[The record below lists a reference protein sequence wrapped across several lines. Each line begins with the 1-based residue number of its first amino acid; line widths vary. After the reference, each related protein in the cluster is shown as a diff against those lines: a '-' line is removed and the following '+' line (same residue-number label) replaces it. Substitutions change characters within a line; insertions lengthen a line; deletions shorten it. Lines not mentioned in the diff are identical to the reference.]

1 VEDMKSLI
9 WSVCRKPSC
18 MPASPATGPS
28 PRPPRSL
35 LRRSRWL
42 EALLLICLP
51 IVAAAVWLG
60 PDLVFDFRLRRVST
74 CLQELQFEAADQLL
88 ESLLADR
95 PAAPEPLLLMV
106 SLQRQTDDFESAR
119 GTIEKLR
126 AMNVDSQ
133 RLFDEENLLLART
146 ADPRTSEARL
156 SALLTSEDFLPGDVC
171 DAFTTWLRGFSRLEA
186 AEILI
191 RTWKSDLPNDYRA
204 WAQHGIVHAMQVRP
218 AEAVRELSRAVELG
232 DPRASTQAHL
242 GRSLL
247 DLDRLD
253 DALAAF
259 SLACEREP
267 GSAENWMWKAKTL
280 RLKGDTIGCITALQ
294 ACLQQDPADFDA
306 ILMLGLAERDAGQ
319 LEQARTRLGEFLSDW
334 PEDQAALAAWIRILH
349 ADNQPA
355 EVAVY
360 ETRWEAASTKVQ
372 RMESLLATLQQE
384 PENNT
389 IRCEAGCL
397 AMIHQNRRAGEQ
409 LLFAVLRVEPE
420 NQQARSALEDY
431 LEKRRRKLKSVK

>member
-1 VEDMKSLI
+1 
-9 WSVCRKPSC
+9 
-18 MPASPATGPS
+18 MPASPATGSS

-42 EALLLICLP
+42 DALLLICVP
-51 IVAAAVWLG
+51 IAAAAVWFG
-60 PDLVFDFRLRRVST
+60 PDLIFEFRLRRVT
-74 CLQELQFEAADQLL
+74 AFLQELQFDAAGQLL
-88 ESLLADR
+88 ESLRTAR
-95 PAAPEPLLLMV
+95 PNSPEPQLLLV
-106 SLQRQTDDFESAR
+106 SLQRQTDDIESAR
-119 GTIEKLR
+119 RTIEKLR
-126 AMNVDSQ
+126 AMAVDPQ
-133 RLFDEENLLLART
+133 RLFDEENLLLAKT

-171 DAFTTWLRGFSRLEA
+171 DAFATWLRGFSRLEA

-218 AEAVRELSRAVELG
+218 AEAIRELDRAVELG
-232 DPRASTQAHL
+232 DLRATTQAHL

-267 GSAENWMWKAKTL
+267 DSAENWMWKAKTL
-280 RLKGDTIGCITALQ
+280 RLKGDNSGCISALRE
-294 ACLQQDPADFDA
+294 CLKKDPADFDA

-319 LEQARTRLGEFLSDW
+319 LEQARTRLREFLSDW

-349 ADNQPA
+349 ADNQSA
-355 EVAVY
+355 EVASY

-384 PENNT
+384 PENNV

-397 AMIHQNRRAGEQ
+397 AMTHQNRRAGEQ

-431 LEKRRRKLKSVK
+431 LEKRRRKLSSVK